1 MDRIR
6 VSFQQHHLYNK
17 RLFMYVL
24 LSLLMSGYDAVATME
39 HIRRGVASEGNPLM
53 DSLIQRNA
61 VLFFFVKMVITAL
74 GLMFCYNFSE
84 RRMAKV
90 GIKTV
95 ASIYAIICLYHTFIV
110 FFA

>member
-1 MDRIR
+1 MSRSVPSQPYR
-6 VSFQQHHLYNK
+6 LYNT

-39 HIRRGVASEGNPLM
+39 HIRRGVATEGNPLM
-53 DSLIQRNA
+53 DSLIQHNA

-74 GLMFCYNFSE
+74 GLMFCYSFS
-84 RRMAKV
+84 RRRVAQL

-95 ASIYAIICLYHTFIV
+95 AGIYALICVYHTFIV
-110 FFA
+110 FFE